1 MKGDESI
8 IYFPPGD
15 MLADVFTKP
24 LQSSLFGLRITHVE
38 FNRTENRRVQLS

>member
-24 LQSSLFGLRITHVE
+24 CKVAYLG
-38 FNRTENRRVQLS
+38 